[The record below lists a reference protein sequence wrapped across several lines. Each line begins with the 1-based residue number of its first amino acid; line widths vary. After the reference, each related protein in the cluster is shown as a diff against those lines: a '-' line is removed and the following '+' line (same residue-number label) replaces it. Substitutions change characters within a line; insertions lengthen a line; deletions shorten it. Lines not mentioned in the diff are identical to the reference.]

1 MHFPKANFL
10 VIAISVLIAFAILGC
25 KPGGKA
31 SENPE
36 GSIMTVLG
44 PISPE
49 SLGTTLIHEHV
60 FLDWSPAEE
69 EDPWKWN
76 SAEAFQFILPYLEEM
91 KSHGV
96 QSFLECTPK
105 YIGRNPRLL
114 KKLAESAELNILT
127 NTGFYA
133 ARNYQHIPEF
143 ARRASPDSLAQIW
156 IKEFNEGIEKTGIR
170 PGFIKIGL
178 DYKDKQQLTALD
190 EKIVRA
196 AAITHR
202 ETGLTIVA
210 HSGTEAMAL
219 ACLEVLESEGVAP
232 GAFVWTHAQNSQA
245 GEHEHIASHGAWVSI
260 DGMGSIRVDP
270 DSGDTLQLERYVDYL
285 VNLKQAG
292 MLDKT
297 LISHDGGWYTV
308 GEENSEMSR
317 PFTAIF
323 QFVIPALKS
332 QGFTDQ
338 DVDQLLIENPGKA
351 YTIDKRLINR

>member
-1 MHFPKANFL
+1 MHFLKENYL
-10 VIAISVLIAFAILGC
+10 LIAISVLAGVVISGC
-25 KPGGKA
+25 KPDQKPF
-31 SENPE
+31 ETE
-36 GSIMTVLG
+36 GTVMTVLG

-49 SLGTTLIHEHV
+49 NLGTTLIHEHV

-76 SAEAFQFILPYLEEM
+76 SVDAFQFILPYLEEM
-91 KSHGV
+91 KSYGV

-143 ARRASPDSLAQIW
+143 AKSATPDSLAGIW
-156 IKEFNEGIEKTGIR
+156 IKEFNEGIEETGIR

-178 DYKDKQQLTALD
+178 DYNDKLELTQLD
-190 EKIVRA
+190 EKVVRA
-196 AAITHR
+196 AAITHH

-232 GAFVWTHAQNSQA
+232 GAFVWTHAQNSLP

-270 DSGDTLQLERYVDYL
+270 DSGDTLQLSRYVDYL

-308 GEENSEMSR
+308 GEENSGMSR

-323 QFVIPALKS
+323 QFVIPALKTK
-332 QGFTDQ
+332 GFTDK
-338 DVDQLLIENPGKA
+338 DIDLLLIHNPRTA
-351 YTIDKRLINR
+351 YTIRRRLIN

>member
-1 MHFPKANFL
+1 MDFL
-10 VIAISVLIAFAILGC
+10 KENYHVVTIYVLIGITFLGC
-25 KPGGKA
+25 KSGEKDL
-31 SENPE
+31 ETPE
-36 GSIMTVLG
+36 GYIMTVLG
-44 PISPE
+44 PIPPE
-49 SLGTTLIHEHV
+49 NLGKTLIHEHV
-60 FLDWSPAEE
+60 FLDWSPAEV

-76 SAEAFQFILPYLEEM
+76 SAEAFQFILPYVEEM

-143 ARRASPDSLAQIW
+143 ARTATPDSLAKIW
-156 IKEFNEGIEKTGIR
+156 ITEFNDGIEETGIK

-178 DYKDKQQLTALD
+178 DYNDKLKLTPLD

-210 HSGTEAMAL
+210 HSGTEVMAL

-232 GAFVWTHAQNSQA
+232 GAFVWTHAQNSLP

-292 MLDKT
+292 MLDKA

-308 GEENSEMSR
+308 EEENTEMSR

-323 QFVIPALKS
+323 QFVTPALKTK
-332 QGFTDQ
+332 GFTDN
-338 DVDQLLIENPGKA
+338 DIDLLLIQNPRTA
-351 YTIDKRLINR
+351 YTIRRRLIN